1 MCVHVPACVWCTH
14 LCGEREGEGEGK
26 DDRIEDTDLE
36 SKFLLKFQ
44 FFDSRHPI
52 VCYFVIQV

>member
-1 MCVHVPACVWCTH
+1 M
-14 LCGEREGEGEGK
+14 EREGEGK

>member
-1 MCVHVPACVWCTH
+1 MCGVCTCV
-14 LCGEREGEGEGK
+14 EREGEGK